1 MMEMMGGDMD
11 YFMPTYDEV
20 NAFLEG

>member
-11 YFMPTYDEV
+11 YFMPSYDEV